1 MGKVGGVGGRG
12 RGGHLEDLIHEALL
26 LGQGLPV
33 LLQLLHAAPHLRG
46 RFFFLQASLA
56 QLTHLP
62 QRRHCMRRRAT
73 ETAAATIIT
82 HVHDQLAEQASARE
96 MGHLCVIQLPEPM
109 LAVSEDSI
117 LELRPCR
124 LCMQACLES
133 LALLSPYVMTQG
145 MYYRT
150 WS

>member
-1 MGKVGGVGGRG
+1 MLLYGGATERVWERWEGLGEGGG
-12 RGGHLEDLIHEALL
+12 GGHLEDLIHEALL

-109 LAVSEDSI
+109 LAVAQRIPS
-117 LELRPCR
+117 LNCALV
-124 LCMQACLES
+124 ACACKPVLN
-133 LALLSPYVMTQG
+133 LLHC
-145 MYYRT
+145 
-150 WS
+150 